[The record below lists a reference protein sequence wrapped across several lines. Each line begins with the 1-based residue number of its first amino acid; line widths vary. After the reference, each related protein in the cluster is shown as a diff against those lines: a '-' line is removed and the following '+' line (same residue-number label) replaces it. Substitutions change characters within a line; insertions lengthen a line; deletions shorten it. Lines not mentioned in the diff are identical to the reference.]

1 MDVLNLKM
9 QTKVTVITL
18 EKITYFGD
26 DFDFPQTL
34 KWIVV
39 TIVNTLKI
47 FLINSKKYPY
57 NFFFEFSDVHN
68 QFCMILHGQ
77 G

>member
-1 MDVLNLKM
+1 M
-9 QTKVTVITL
+9 
-18 EKITYFGD
+18 TYFGD
-26 DFDFPQTL
+26 NFDFPQTL
-34 KWIVV
+34 KLIVV

-47 FLINSKKYPY
+47 ILINSKKYPY
-57 NFFFEFSDVHN
+57 IFFEFSDVHN